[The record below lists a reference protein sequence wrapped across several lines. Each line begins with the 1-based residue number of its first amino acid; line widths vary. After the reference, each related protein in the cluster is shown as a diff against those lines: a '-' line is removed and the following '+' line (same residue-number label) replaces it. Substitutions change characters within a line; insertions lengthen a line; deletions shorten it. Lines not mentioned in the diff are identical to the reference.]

1 MIQKM
6 ITELLEAA
14 RAKRVSDIYVL
25 PQQAGYQIRLRRL
38 GAVTTWR
45 QVTTQLGRQLI
56 TYFKFQANMAVSE
69 NRRPQVGAMTWPG
82 PPEPLELRFSTV
94 GDYVGRESLVI
105 RVIYPYH
112 TGQMAYLDGTQ
123 PAQLQQLARRRGL
136 LLFAGPTGS
145 GKTTTMYTIAREL
158 AVTVLTIE
166 DPVEIKEAD
175 FIQLQVNEAAEMDYE
190 ALLKVGLRHRPDVFI
205 IGEIRDTVTA
215 QAAVRAALSGH
226 LVLTTVHA
234 QSAGG
239 AIPRLTEL
247 GVPLAQLRQVLT
259 GSCYQRLIPRLQDGP
274 AVLLD
279 ILAGE
284 HLWQA
289 AKTTTER
296 WRQTLEK
303 AGKERTISMG
313 TVRQFREG

>member
-1 MIQKM
+1 VIQKM
-6 ITELLEAA
+6 ITELLAAA

-25 PQQAGYQIRLRRL
+25 PQQTGYQIRLRQL

-45 QVTTQLGRQLI
+45 QVTAQLGRQLI

-123 PAQLQQLARRRGL
+123 PVQLQQLAQRRGL

-158 AVTVLTIE
+158 AVAVLTIE

-190 ALLKVGLRHRPDVFI
+190 ALVKVGLRHRPDVFI

-247 GVPLAQLRQVLT
+247 GVPLVQLRQVLT

-279 ILAGE
+279 ILTGDQ
-284 HLWQA
+284 LWQA

-296 WRQTLEK
+296 WRQTLEE
-303 AGKERTISMG
+303 AGKEHTISMA
-313 TVRQFREG
+313 TVRQFWEG

>member
-6 ITELLEAA
+6 ITELLAAA

-25 PQQAGYQIRLRRL
+25 PQQTGYQIRLRQL

-45 QVTTQLGRQLI
+45 QVTAQLGRQLI

-123 PAQLQQLARRRGL
+123 PVQLQQLAQRRGL

-284 HLWQA
+284 QLWQA
-289 AKTTTER
+289 TKTTTER
-296 WRQTLEK
+296 WRRTLEE
-303 AGKERTISMG
+303 AGEEHTISMA

>member
-6 ITELLEAA
+6 ITELLAAA

-25 PQQAGYQIRLRRL
+25 PQQTGYQIRLRQL

-45 QVTTQLGRQLI
+45 QVTAQLGRQLI

-123 PAQLQQLARRRGL
+123 PVQLQQLAQRRGL

-158 AVTVLTIE
+158 AVAVLTIE

-190 ALLKVGLRHRPDVFI
+190 ALVKVGLRHRPDVFI

-247 GVPLAQLRQVLT
+247 GVPLVQLRQVLT

-279 ILAGE
+279 ILTGDQ
-284 HLWQA
+284 LWQA

-296 WRQTLEK
+296 WRQTLEE
-303 AGKERTISMG
+303 AGKEHTISMA
-313 TVRQFREG
+313 TVRQFWEG